1 MPVPGNGEEESP
13 VDGVRVALTVHPVRG
28 NVFSRRDLPV
38 EMSSSRQ
45 PAGRTTIRFAERS
58 VERAARILL
67 RGFAVIVPF
76 VVMLFLFDMALGFVQ
91 GALRPVV
98 RVLEWAGVIR
108 MASFGVIGQ
117 TLIELGFYDDVL
129 GFFTELIAVLV
140 LVGLIVFLGVFVSF
154 RLGRRTVEYVDAG
167 IAAVPGVGG
176 VYQSLRRMGDIALES
191 GLENFRSVKLLE
203 FPQDGHYSLAFET
216 NRAPHSVEEATGEAD
231 MVTLFVPLAPN
242 PVMGGFL
249 INASRDRIIDV
260 DMTVEEA
267 ARALVTSGIAAGDA
281 GDRREPPAPLER
293 VRDAGAVGNIVDG
306 LRSTG
311 AEDGEDGAEEG
322 RYRG

>member
-1 MPVPGNGEEESP
+1 
-13 VDGVRVALTVHPVRG
+13 
-28 NVFSRRDLPV
+28 
-38 EMSSSRQ
+38 MSSPRQ
-45 PAGRTTIRFAERS
+45 PARRSPAQFVERS

-76 VVMLFLFDMALGFVQ
+76 VVMLLLFDMALGFVQ
-91 GALRPVV
+91 GALGPVI
-98 RVLEWAGVIR
+98 RVLEWTGVIR

-154 RLGRRTVEYVDAG
+154 RLGKRTVEYVDAG
-167 IAAVPGVGG
+167 IATVPGVGG
-176 VYQSLRRMGDIALES
+176 VYRSLRRMGDIALES

-203 FPQDGHYSLAFET
+203 FPQNGHYSLAFET

-281 GDRREPPAPLER
+281 GDRRESPAPLKRMRGVET
-293 VRDAGAVGNIVDG
+293 VDDIVDE
-306 LRSTG
+306 LRSTDSDDT
-311 AEDGEDGAEEG
+311 EDGE
-322 RYRG
+322 RYQG

>member
-1 MPVPGNGEEESP
+1 MSDPRRPARP
-13 VDGVRVALTVHPVRG
+13 TTVQFV
-28 NVFSRRDLPV
+28 
-38 EMSSSRQ
+38 
-45 PAGRTTIRFAERS
+45 ERS
-58 VERAARILL
+58 AEQAARILL

-91 GALRPVV
+91 GALSPVIK
-98 RVLEWAGVIR
+98 VLEWAGVIR
-108 MASFGVIGQ
+108 MASFGVLGQ
-117 TLIELGFYDDVL
+117 TLIDLGFYDDVI

-154 RLGRRTVEYVDAG
+154 RLGRQTVEYVDAG
-167 IAAVPGVGG
+167 IAAVPGIGG

-203 FPQDGHYSLAFET
+203 FPHDGQYSLAFET
-216 NRAPHSVEEATGEAD
+216 NRAPDSVMAATGEED

-281 GDRREPPAPLER
+281 EDRPDSPAPLER
-293 VRDAGAVGNIVDG
+293 MREVETVDDIVED
-306 LRSTG
+306 LESRSTG
-311 AEDGEDGAEEG
+311 ADDGDDEEQ
-322 RYRG
+322 YRG